1 MSTVY
6 TCFSTDVLHEGHL
19 NIIKEAKKYG
29 KVVVVV
35 DEIENDL
42 SRTCRIGEK
51 LIAEPGRPVISAA
64 KRYIIGINNKLIYSR
79 VIQKRDKSVI
89 YVLGVGEVQIKDIL
103 IWCNARKMCRV

>member
-1 MSTVY
+1 MSVVRLYET
-6 TCFSTDVLHEGHL
+6 TLSCKPSKF
-19 NIIKEAKKYG
+19 KELLFKYG

-64 KRYIIGINNKLIYSR
+64 KRYIIGINNMLIYSK
-79 VIQKRDKSVI
+79 VKQKRDKSVI

-103 IWCNARKMCRV
+103 IWCNARKMR

>member
-1 MSTVY
+1 MSVVRLYET
-6 TCFSTDVLHEGHL
+6 TLSCKPSKF
-19 NIIKEAKKYG
+19 KELLFKYG

-64 KRYIIGINNKLIYSR
+64 KRYIIGINNKLIYSK
-79 VIQKRDKSVI
+79 VKQKRDKSVI